1 MDQSDL
7 LPRLQQKI
15 SEAPN
20 GAELD
25 VLRADALLAWKYDDI
40 MPMDVEETMYAIRER
55 RSFLALVKRQGGR
68 LKEIAE
74 CETVDGLNEIAKTV
88 KADHAKGLITVQ
100 QYRAIC
106 DAGRTRREELTQGNA
121 E

>member
-7 LPRLQQKI
+7 LPLLHQKI
-15 SEAPN
+15 SEAPRDD
-20 GAELD
+20 ELD
-25 VLRADALLAWKYDDI
+25 LLRADVLLAWKYDDI
-40 MPMDVEETMYAIRER
+40 SPLDVEETMYAIRER

-74 CETVDGLNEIAKTV
+74 CETVEGLNDIAKTV
-88 KADHAKGLITVQ
+88 KEDYSKGLITVQ

-106 DAGRTRREELTQGNA
+106 DAGRIRREELTQ
-121 E
+121 

>member
-15 SEAPN
+15 SEAPTDTDLDQLRRDVVT
-20 GAELD
+20 AFQHCDLTPWEL
-25 VLRADALLAWKYDDI
+25 
-40 MPMDVEETMYAIRER
+40 EETMYAIRER

-74 CETVDGLNEIAKTV
+74 CETVDGLNEIAKVV
-88 KADHAKGLITVQ
+88 KADYAKGLITVQ
-100 QYRAIC
+100 QFRAIC
-106 DAGRTRREELTQGNA
+106 DAGRTRRGELTK
-121 E
+121 